1 MKKGLFVHK
10 QENGSCRMEMVL
22 DSAIEILQDNFVF
35 NSSLGNKE
43 LFHSNLFGMLLTQN
57 DSSESLLKDISLVL
71 SQVFAPKNREK
82 GQPAKKYRVIS
93 VFREFHKFDLFIAY
107 LDEDSYKQI
116 SELEIGKELLGE
128 LHAATEAQSLKN
140 LKDSGDYP
148 QWKSALQILKK
159 KCQFVVVENKF
170 KSLPDNVQ
178 LMEYFGRVLREL
190 QFVAADRNSVKI
202 NKGNTTFYLLNAN
215 LPKKEYPDIAPPWKQ
230 VFYADIVNKIDDLA
244 DVYLKNKGCFAAQ
257 YLKKYCEM
265 LRFHLWLGIEI
276 TKSIRMHKSAF
287 PDELFIEKLK
297 KIRVSDFY
305 EKMWFSKLACQFGK
319 IEANCGNPK
328 DKVNIITE
336 IGYTNGHGLLGYKC
350 LLCNGSHIAYG
361 VQIQNR
367 QFRIYVEPL
376 PAKYYGV
383 VEKIEDA
390 PHHLSGSPKK
400 SYVWA
405 DYDEKKFLGVLAKV
419 KRETLR
425 ELKFAGVDEEIAAKE
440 IESAIQPKMILG
452 EELLDKMHG
461 KELRLCK
468 FGDFKY
474 IYVTL
479 SKNITPNQ
487 LSNFIKVALSK
498 LGDMVQK
505 NHKLFSV
512 KQKKEV

>member
-1 MKKGLFVHK
+1 MEFVL
-10 QENGSCRMEMVL
+10 GG
-22 DSAIEILQDNFVF
+22 AIETLQENFVF

-43 LFHSNLFGMLLTQN
+43 LFHSNLFGMLLMQN
-57 DSSESLLKDISLVL
+57 DSSELLLKDVSLVL

-82 GQPAKKYRVIS
+82 EQLAKKYRVIS

-116 SELEIGKELLGE
+116 NELEIGKELLGE
-128 LHAATEAQSLKN
+128 LHNATEALSFKN
-140 LKDSGDYP
+140 LKDCGDYP
-148 QWKSALQILKK
+148 QWKSVLQILKK

-178 LMEYFGRVLREL
+178 LIQYYGRVLREL
-190 QFVAADRNSVKI
+190 QFVAADRNSVKT
-202 NKGNTTFYLLNAN
+202 NKDNTTFYLLNAS
-215 LPKKEYPDIAPPWKQ
+215 LPKKEYPNIVPPWKQ
-230 VFYADIVNKIDDLA
+230 VFYADIVNKIDDLVDA
-244 DVYLKNKGCFAAQ
+244 NLKSGDSFAAQ

-265 LRFHLWLGIEI
+265 QRFHLWLGLEI
-276 TKSIRMHKSAF
+276 TNSIRMHKSVF

-305 EKMWFSKLACQFGK
+305 EKMWFSKLACLFG
-319 IEANCGNPK
+319 INEADCGIK
-328 DKVNIITE
+328 KGAVDFVTE

-350 LLCNGSHIAYG
+350 LWGDRSHIAYG

-405 DYDEKKFLGVLAKV
+405 DYDEKKFLKVLAKV

-425 ELKFAGVDEEIAAKE
+425 ELKSAKVDEDAT
-440 IESAIQPKMILG
+440 Q
-452 EELLDKMHG
+452 
-461 KELRLCK
+461 RLCK

-474 IYVTL
+474 VYVKL
-479 SKNITPNQ
+479 SKNITQKQ
-487 LSNFIKVALSK
+487 LSSLIKVALSK

-505 NHKLFSV
+505 NRKLFGV
-512 KQKKEV
+512 KSKKEV

>member
-1 MKKGLFVHK
+1 M
-10 QENGSCRMEMVL
+10 
-22 DSAIEILQDNFVF
+22 
-35 NSSLGNKE
+35 
-43 LFHSNLFGMLLTQN
+43 QN
-57 DSSESLLKDISLVL
+57 DSPESLLKDVSLLL

-116 SELEIGKELLGE
+116 NELEIGKELLGE
-128 LHAATEAQSLKN
+128 LHNATEALSFKN

-148 QWKSALQILKK
+148 QWKSVLQILKK

-178 LMEYFGRVLREL
+178 LIEYFGKVLRKIP
-190 QFVAADRNSVKI
+190 FVSADRNSVKVS
-202 NKGNTTFYLLNAN
+202 KDNTTFYLLNAN

-244 DVYLKNKGCFAAQ
+244 DVYLKSGDSFAAH

-265 LRFHLWLGIEI
+265 QRFHLWLGLEI
-276 TKSIRMHKSAF
+276 TNSIRMHKSIF

-305 EKMWFSKLACQFGK
+305 EKMWFSKLACQFGIGRADCCVGK
-319 IEANCGNPK
+319 GVV
-328 DKVNIITE
+328 DFITE

-350 LLCNGSHIAYG
+350 LLGDRSHIAYG

-367 QFRIYVEPL
+367 QFRFYVEPQ
-376 PAKYYGV
+376 PTKYHRV
-383 VEKIEDA
+383 VENFEDA

-405 DYDEKKFLGVLAKV
+405 DYDEKKFLKVLAKV

-425 ELKFAGVDEEIAAKE
+425 ELKSAGVDEEAT
-440 IESAIQPKMILG
+440 QG
-452 EELLDKMHG
+452 
-461 KELRLCK
+461 LCK
-468 FGDFKY
+468 FGDFR
-474 IYVTL
+474 YVYVKL
-479 SKNITPNQ
+479 SKNITQKQ
-487 LSNFIKVALSK
+487 LSSLIKVALSK
-498 LGDMVQK
+498 LDDMVQK
-505 NHKLFSV
+505 NRKLFGV
-512 KQKKEV
+512 KSKKKV